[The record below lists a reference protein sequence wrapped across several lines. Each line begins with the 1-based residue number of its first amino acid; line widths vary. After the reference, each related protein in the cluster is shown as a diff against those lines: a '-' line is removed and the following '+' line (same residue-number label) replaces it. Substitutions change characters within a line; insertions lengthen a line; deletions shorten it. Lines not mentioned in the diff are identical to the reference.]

1 MRRVQIPVPQYVG
14 DHTNT
19 YQQAVVK
26 FNFWNA
32 HTHAEMFMH
41 ETHVDSRMTSP
52 AAGEVIRGIL
62 QRTHDADQKVHVNHL
77 NNAMFCVQAGD
88 QTLVLVDNHNWRSQM
103 RGRINEYQI
112 HVYGDQYKVSQL
124 ADMIQQQL
132 NTEQLVKVNWF
143 YKGSHGLE
151 STNLH
156 IEADQHELHD
166 EFYPWFPQG
175 VNSFVQQYMDSA
187 SSVLVLYGPPGTG
200 KTSFLRNL
208 LMSTQSNAVITY
220 DDQVIEDDSFFV
232 DYLTDDD
239 HDVMIVEDAD
249 VLLSP
254 REDGKNHLMS
264 KFLNVSDG
272 LIRVKNK
279 KMVFTTNITQLN
291 RIDQALLRPGR
302 CFAAVNFRELTSAE
316 AAQAAQAAGVPD
328 RDWHAQ
334 KEWSLAQLWGDQ
346 DMVTGVPQQRFK
358 VGFGI

>member
-1 MRRVQIPVPQYVG
+1 MSRVQVPVPVL
-14 DHTNT
+14 NSERVST
-19 YQQAVVK
+19 YLMSAVQ
-26 FNFWNA
+26 FDFWNNA
-32 HTHAEMFMH
+32 QVDQMH
-41 ETHVDSRMTSP
+41 VQEVKVDSRMDHTQTSLKIQQVLSQLFSP
-52 AAGEVIRGIL
+52 ATIQHMDSG
-62 QRTHDADQKVHVNHL
+62 K
-77 NNAMFCVQAGD
+77 FCVQVPGRM
-88 QTLVLVDNHNWRSQM
+88 LVCVENYNHRSQM
-103 RGRINEYQI
+103 RDRINEYVI
-112 HVYGDQYKVSQL
+112 LVYGDVHEASQV
-124 ADMIQQQL
+124 AAHVREVI
-132 NTEQLVKVNWF
+132 NTERLVKVNWF
-143 YKGSHGLE
+143 FKGSHGLD

-156 IEADQHELHD
+156 IDADQTQIRD
-166 EFYPWFPQG
+166 EFYPWFNKG
-175 VNSFVQQYMDSA
+175 VDAFVQDYMRSS

-200 KTSFLRNL
+200 KTSFLRHL
-208 LMSTQSNAVITY
+208 LVSTQSNAVITY

-279 KMVFTTNITQLN
+279 KMVFTTNITQMN
-291 RIDQALLRPGR
+291 KIDAALLRPGR
-302 CFAAVNFRELTSAE
+302 CFAAVNFRELTCAE
-316 AAQAAQAAGVPD
+316 AAQAAQAAGVSD

-346 DMVTGVPQQRFK
+346 DTVSGVPQKRFK